1 VGHLPTL
8 VAIGFLLAEGKEV
21 LGAFDGL
28 ADTAEQGL
36 EVFAV
41 LDEIDFG
48 GVDDEQVAG
57 RIVEEKVFVG
67 FDDLFHVLVA
77 DGALVGDILAPEA
90 LAENI
95 ERGLEVDDEIGGGQ
109 LGAEEFVIT
118 VVDGKLVVAEVEVGE
133 EFVLLEDV
141 VGDDY
146 LLRIVGGGEGAELL
160 EAADE
165 KGKLSL
171 ESGSGLA
178 IIEGGEKWVRLGLL
192 NKLAVELLGKET
204 GERALA
210 DANRTFYGDIS
221 GWFEKIS
228 HGGWSGTAFLSGSKE
243 AYRGVRGGSNRV
255 DGRK

>member
-1 VGHLPTL
+1 MYSSLMARSL
-8 VAIGFLLAEGKEV
+8 EIFLRRRRL
-21 LGAFDGL
+21 
-28 ADTAEQGL
+28 
-36 EVFAV
+36 
-41 LDEIDFG
+41 
-48 GVDDEQVAG
+48 
-57 RIVEEKVFVG
+57 R
-67 FDDLFHVLVA
+67 
-77 DGALVGDILAPEA
+77 
-90 LAENI
+90 
-95 ERGLEVDDEIGGGQ
+95 RLEVDDEIGGGQ

-178 IIEGGEKWVRLGLL
+178 IIEGGEKWVLLGLL

-210 DANRTFYGDIS
+210 DANRTFDGDVS

-228 HGGWSGTAFLSGSKE
+228 HGGVVRDCVLIRLKGSISRGTRWEQQG
-243 AYRGVRGGSNRV
+243 
-255 DGRK
+255 